1 MKDQDRTKKQLIDEL
16 NTLRRHIAGLE
27 ASAAQRLPA
36 GEGFQ
41 SSQAQYRTVFDSLGD
56 AIHVIDSDFRLT
68 LFNKKFE
75 RWNEELGLETQ
86 VIGKNLLEVFPFL
99 PEHVRNEYI
108 RVFDSGKMLITEE
121 ITAVDGREII
131 TETRKIPI
139 YTDGMVG
146 WVITVIRD
154 ITDRMQTEKRLRESE
169 ERFRETVDLLPT
181 VIVEFDIE
189 GYVTYVN
196 NYGYQMLGYSP
207 SDVEQGF
214 RISWLLPEDEHS
226 KHTDRVRRLIEEE
239 RVLPTEYRLL
249 REDGSAIYALVT
261 SAPIYKDGEI
271 VGIRSTATDI
281 TERKQAEEALRESEK
296 RFRMLIETMQEGL
309 GVLDENGIITY
320 INNRI
325 CEMSGY
331 PKEELIGR
339 AATDF
344 IDESYLDLVYEQ
356 IERRREGYTRSYEA
370 TWKGKDGRRVPT
382 IISAAPLLDEKGRFK
397 GSFAVITD
405 ITERKRME
413 EALRESETRF
423 RELADLLPQSVFELD
438 LKGNFTYS
446 NRCGFETFGY
456 PREDLREGIN
466 ALQLYIPEERERV
479 EQNIKKRLSG
489 EEFDDHE
496 YTGLRKDGST
506 FPILV
511 YSSPIIRDG
520 KPVGVRGI
528 VLDIT
533 DRKQVEE
540 ELRESEEKFH
550 KAFHRNPSPMT
561 ISSLDGRFIDVN
573 DAFALHL
580 GYSREEL
587 IGQYASEIG
596 IFLDQVGREERF
608 ERLVA
613 QGGPSSADEVELRT
627 KIGETRWGLAS
638 YEIIEIKGERFILGV
653 GTDITER
660 KKTEEE
666 LRDKQAKLLAQSRK
680 LEEVNAALGV
690 LLKRREE
697 DKLEL
702 EENLLANVNDLVFP
716 YLARLRNSHTD
727 PDQEILI
734 EILES
739 HLKDIISPFSAGL
752 SSRFSNLT
760 PTEIQ
765 VASLIKEGKTTKEI
779 ASILNLSENT
789 IITHRFHIRTKLGLR
804 SKKMNLTSYLR
815 SRHS

>member
-1 MKDQDRTKKQLIDEL
+1 MKDQNKTKKQLIDEL
-16 NTLRRHIAGLE
+16 NTLRLQIAELE
-27 ASAAQRLPA
+27 SSAAKRQPA
-36 GEGFQ
+36 GDTFH
-41 SSQAQYRTVFDSLGD
+41 SSQTQYRTVFDSLGD
-56 AIHVIDSDFRLT
+56 AIHVIDSNFRFT
-68 LFNKKFE
+68 LFNKRFE
-75 RWNEELGLETQ
+75 RWNRELALETQ

-99 PEHVRNEYI
+99 PENVRNEYI
-108 RVFDSGKMLITEE
+108 RVFDTGKMLITEE
-121 ITAVDGREII
+121 ITTVDDREII

-139 YTDGMVG
+139 YSDGMVSR
-146 WVITVIRD
+146 VLTVIRD
-154 ITDRMQTEKRLRESE
+154 ITNRRQAEKRLRESE

-181 VIVEFDIE
+181 VIVEFDTE
-189 GYVTYVN
+189 GYITYVN
-196 NYGYQMLGYSP
+196 NYGYQLLGYSS

-226 KHTDRVRRLIEEE
+226 KHTGRVRRLIEEE

-249 REDGSAIYALVT
+249 REDGSAIHALVT
-261 SAPIYKDGEI
+261 SAPIYKDGDI

-281 TERKQAEEALRESEK
+281 TERIKAEEALRVSEK
-296 RFRMLIETMQEGL
+296 RFRMLVETMQEGL

-331 PKEELIGR
+331 SKEELIGR

-344 IDESYLDLVYEQ
+344 IDEPYLDLVYEQ
-356 IERRREGYTRSYEA
+356 IERRREGHTRSYEVK
-370 TWKGKDGRRVPT
+370 WKGKDGRRVPT
-382 IISAAPLLDEKGRFK
+382 IISAAPILDEEGRFK

-405 ITERKRME
+405 IIERKRVE

-438 LKGNFTYS
+438 LQGNFTYS

-456 PREDLREGIN
+456 TREDLEKGVN
-466 ALQLYIPEERERV
+466 ALHLYIPEERERV
-479 EQNIKKRLSG
+479 EQNIRKRMTG

-520 KPVGVRGI
+520 KPVGVRGL

-533 DRKQVEE
+533 DRKRVEE

-561 ISSLDGRFIDVN
+561 ISSLDGYYIDVN
-573 DAFALHL
+573 DAFALLL

-587 IGQYASEIG
+587 IGQYASELG
-596 IFLDQVGREERF
+596 IFLDQARREERF
-608 ERLVA
+608 ERLAA
-613 QGGPSSADEVELRT
+613 QGGPFSADEVELRT
-627 KIGETRWGLAS
+627 KTGETRWGLAS
-638 YEIIEIKGERFILGV
+638 YEVIEIKGERFILGV

-660 KKTEEE
+660 RKTEEE
-666 LRDKQAKLLAQSRK
+666 LREKQAKLLAQSHK

-690 LLKRREE
+690 LLRRREE

-702 EENLLANVNDLVFP
+702 EENVLANVNDLVFP
-716 YLARLRNSHTD
+716 YLDRLKNSHPD

-739 HLKDIISPFSAGL
+739 HLKDIISPFSARL

-765 VASLIKEGKTTKEI
+765 VASLIKDGKTSKEI

-789 IITHRFHIRTKLGLR
+789 IISHRFHIRMKLGLR